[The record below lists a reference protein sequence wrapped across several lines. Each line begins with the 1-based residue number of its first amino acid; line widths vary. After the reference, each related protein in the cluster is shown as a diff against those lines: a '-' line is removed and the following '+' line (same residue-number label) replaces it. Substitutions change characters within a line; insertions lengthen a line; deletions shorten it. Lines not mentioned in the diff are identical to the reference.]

1 MKKEYLSTK
10 QVAESLG
17 LTESGL
23 RYYMMRYP
31 EIREIAIE
39 EKKLRRKYLRWPI
52 DAPERIKKIIEGGGG

>member
-1 MKKEYLSTK
+1 MKKEFLSTK

-31 EIREIAIE
+31 EIQEIAIE
-39 EKKLRRKYLRWPI
+39 EKKLRRKYLRWPV
-52 DAPERIKKIIEGGGG
+52 DAPERIKKIIEGSGG